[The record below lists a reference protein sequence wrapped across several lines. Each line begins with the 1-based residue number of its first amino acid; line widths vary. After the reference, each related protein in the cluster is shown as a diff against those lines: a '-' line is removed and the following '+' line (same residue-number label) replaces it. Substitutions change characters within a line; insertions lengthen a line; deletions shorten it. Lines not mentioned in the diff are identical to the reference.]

1 MKQAFLVFL
10 CIPIGLF
17 AQTED
22 YTALIQKAL
31 EQAQEHSLYSSEVDW
46 ESVSAKVLEE
56 AKAAKTKEDL
66 KTPLTSIINAMRD
79 HHARFF
85 YNYKPIAHFTDRA
98 NTRSTDTRKRDQDI
112 WKIVNY
118 ESKHEFQM
126 LGKKIGYVKIVGIN
140 PQIDLQ
146 KESEYI
152 RNSIIELAKK
162 GAKKWII
169 DMRSNGGGNMY
180 PMLAGLAPIIG
191 DGDVG
196 SDVDYNGKT
205 AYQWRV
211 KHGDFYYGQYRAV
224 SLPKTNLIQKNAKV
238 VVLTSRYT
246 VSSGEVVATVFKG
259 RLNTIFMGE
268 ATGGYTT
275 VVNQFAISDE
285 LMLALSLSY
294 YSDRNG
300 TVYKQNIPVDKE
312 IPFEIIDLKKD
323 KAIKAAKKWLKKRK

>member
-1 MKQAFLVFL
+1 MNKLILILVMF
-10 CIPIGLF
+10 PFVLF

-22 YTALIQKAL
+22 YSALVQKAL
-31 EQAQEHSLYSSEVDW
+31 EQAKEHSLYTTEVNWD
-46 ESVSAKVLEE
+46 SLAKVVLEQAQE
-56 AKAAKTKEDL
+56 VKTKDDL
-66 KTPLTSIINAMRD
+66 KIPLTSIINGIRD

-85 YNYKPIAHFTDRA
+85 YNYQPIAYFTDRA
-98 NTRSTDTRKRDQDI
+98 NTRSTDTRKRDQVI
-112 WKIVNY
+112 WKKVNY

-126 LGKKIGYVKIVGIN
+126 IGKKTGYVKIIGIN
-140 PQIDLQ
+140 PQVDLQ

-152 RNSIIELAKK
+152 RNNIIELARK

-169 DMRSNGGGNMY
+169 DLRSNGGGNMY

-191 DGDVG
+191 DGLVG

-205 AYQWRV
+205 AYQWSI

-224 SLPKTNLIQKNAKV
+224 SLPKTNTIQKNTKV
-238 VVLTSRYT
+238 VVLTSKYT
-246 VSSGEVVATVFKG
+246 VSSGEVVATIFKG
-259 RLNTIFMGE
+259 RPNTYFIGE

-275 VVNQFAISDE
+275 VVNQYAISDQ

-300 TVYKQNIPVDKE
+300 TVYKQNIPVDQE

-323 KAIKAAKKWLKKRK
+323 KAIKAAKKWLKKRR